1 LLLLAVASSL
11 QQAYEKVFHQ
21 AHRGLRDLFRLLA
34 WIVVLCLAVAFDSVA
49 ERPVSSAAGGWL
61 APLVTVAIMTPFVW
75 WTMHFLLAGRVPWRR
90 LLPSAII
97 TGVFFGG
104 LGVFSKFYFSETIIS
119 DSKTYGTVGAIF
131 GIMTWFIAIGAVI
144 ILGAV
149 AGVVWEDRR
158 NCRNRSREQ

>member
-1 LLLLAVASSL
+1 MAV
-11 QQAYEKVFHQ
+11 
-21 AHRGLRDLFRLLA
+21 
-34 WIVVLCLAVAFDSVA
+34 DSVA
-49 ERPVSSAAGGWL
+49 ERPVSSAAGGCL

-104 LGVFSKFYFSETIIS
+104 LGACSKFYFSETIVA

-131 GIMTWFIAIGAVI
+131 GILTWFVAIGAVI
-144 ILGAV
+144 LLGAV
-149 AGVVWEDRR
+149 AGVVWEDRK
-158 NCRNRSREQ
+158 NGSNRSQEQ

>member
-1 LLLLAVASSL
+1 MREL
-11 QQAYEKVFHQ
+11 Y
-21 AHRGLRDLFRLLA
+21 RLLT
-34 WIVVLCLAVAFDSVA
+34 WIAVLCCTVAFESVA
-49 ERPVSSAAGGWL
+49 ERPASSASAGGWL
-61 APLVTVAIMTPFVW
+61 APLVTVGIMMPFFW
-75 WTMHFLLAGRVPWRR
+75 WTMHFLLAGRVPWRK

-119 DSKTYGTVGAIF
+119 DSKTYGTIGAVF
-131 GIMTWFIAIGAVI
+131 SIMTWLIAIGAVI

-158 NCRNRSREQ
+158 N